1 MKKAMEN
8 RGEGRSNRGVSLLEM
23 ILVVTLIAGLM
34 ASISPA
40 IRVVN
45 MGWQSGEQRLEVV
58 QNARIAMDDTVRALR
73 QARRVSAVSDPG
85 ASNGFIEFYDKDD
98 VLQRV
103 DVDGASG
110 LARFGPVGGQSLLAG
125 PVNALEFTCFDSSNT
140 ALAAPVAAHEIR
152 SVAIA
157 VTASDAGNRVPDY
170 TLRSKVY
177 MRRDAAVA
185 INEIMYNP
193 LTLSQ
198 NTRHEWVEL
207 YNLSDRAFDL
217 NGWTLTSHTNRNNP
231 DVLSGELR
239 FGSGET
245 LLPVGGHAVITS
257 ANTLVY
263 FELLINRGFES
274 NPLMVAWPRSGGWS
288 RSNGGAQEGN
298 RKLRRN
304 GSGWVYQTTYLPYFS
319 KSGFFSFWERS
330 PSANPENM
338 RLIVA
343 IRSLG
348 WSVLETVY
356 DGPMHSGWTRHY
368 VDLTPYKGQFVRV
381 WVETVGAGNYW
392 IDDFSLSWSFVDQNA
407 VRMAVDDNR
416 IGGGLRNNRD
426 TITIYQGNLAIDS
439 VPYDDNWGGDGN
451 ARSLERKSPT
461 GGSGDS
467 ANWTQGPI
475 FGTPGRKNDAT
486 P

>member
-1 MKKAMEN
+1 M
-8 RGEGRSNRGVSLLEM
+8 RGVTLLEM

-34 ASISPA
+34 AAITPA

-45 MGWQSGEQRLEVV
+45 MGWQAGEQRLEVV
-58 QNARIAMDDTVRALR
+58 QNARIALDDTVRALR
-73 QARRVSAVSDPG
+73 QSRRVSAVSDPG
-85 ASNGFIEFYDKDD
+85 STNGFIEFYDRDD

-103 DVDGASG
+103 DVDGATG

-125 PVNALEFTCFDSSNT
+125 PVRALEFSCFDASNT
-140 ALAAPVAAHEIR
+140 LLAAPVPIHEIR
-152 SVAIA
+152 SVAIG
-157 VTASDAGNRVPDY
+157 VTAADVGNRVPDY

-193 LTLSQ
+193 VVLSRDPQ
-198 NTRHEWVEL
+198 HEWVEL
-207 YNLSDRAFDL
+207 FNLSDRAFDL
-217 NGWTLTSHTNRNNP
+217 NGWTLTSLTNKNNP

-239 FGSGET
+239 FGSGNT

-263 FELLINRGFES
+263 FELLVNRGFES
-274 NPLMVAWPRSGGWS
+274 NSLMAAWPRSGGWQ
-288 RSNGGAQEGN
+288 RSNGGAHEGN
-298 RKLRRN
+298 RKLKRN
-304 GSGWVYQTTYLPYFS
+304 GSGYVYQTTYLPFFS
-319 KSGFFSFWERS
+319 TSDFFSFWERS
-330 PSANPENM
+330 PSANPGNT

-348 WSVLETVY
+348 WSVLSTVY
-356 DGPMHSGWTRHY
+356 DGPAHTDWTRHY
-368 VDLTPYKGQFVRV
+368 LDLTPYKGRFVRV
-381 WVETVGAGNYW
+381 WIETVGSGEYW
-392 IDDFSLSWSFVDQNA
+392 IDDFSTSWSLVDQNA
-407 VRMAVDDNR
+407 VRMTVDDDR
-416 IGGGLRNNRD
+416 IGGGLKNNQD
-426 TITIYQGNLAIDS
+426 TITIYQGNLAVDS
-439 VPYDDNWGGDGN
+439 VSYDDNWGGDGN

-461 GGSGDS
+461 GGSSDS
-467 ANWTQGPI
+467 SNWTQGPL